1 MRTREPFTLYRRKT
15 KNKAIYY
22 YVTYDETGMRRKFS
36 TGCTSKAQAY
46 AYAMELHRTGCLI
59 PEDRPIVEQAKI
71 TFEEYSKGWWTR
83 DSDYVKEAALR
94 GRILSDQYL
103 GISASQLKLHILP
116 TFKRFLLEDITTAK
130 IETWQRQL
138 VEKTGLAPKSV
149 NNIVSILS
157 VMLEE
162 ARRQDL
168 ITSNPVKEVRPLAR
182 NSKQRGVLTYEEAK
196 DLLTNLSYWD
206 NPVAYT
212 ASLLAACTG
221 MRLSEI
227 RALRGIDLRQ
237 GYIHVTHSADL
248 KGDLKSTKT
257 GDSRDL
263 PIPESLMEALSS
275 LAKLAGPSERLF
287 SIAGVPMEHNAI
299 RQGFYR
305 ALAKKGIKEK
315 ERKERNITFH
325 SWRHFLNSQ
334 LLAHGIPE
342 TKTRRITGHST
353 SAMTDH
359 YAHFL
364 VDDFADVLQITSQ
377 ITIRDSNKKGP

>member
-1 MRTREPFTLYRRKT
+1 MRKPFTLT
-15 KNKAIYY
+15 KRSCGKKIMYY
-22 YVTYDETGMRRKFS
+22 YFAYDETGRRRKFS

-46 AYAMELHRTGCLI
+46 AYVMELYRTGCLI
-59 PEDRPIVEQAKI
+59 PENSPKVEQIKI
-71 TFEEYSKGWWTR
+71 TFGEYSKDWWTR
-83 DSDYVKEAALR
+83 DSDYVKEEALR

-116 TFKRFLLEDITTAK
+116 TFKRFLLEDITTTK
-130 IETWQRQL
+130 IESWQRQL
-138 VEKTGLAPKSV
+138 VENKGLAPKSV
-149 NNIVSILS
+149 NNIVSTLS

-168 ITSNPVKEVRPLAR
+168 IITNPVKEVRPLAR
-182 NSKQRGVLTYEEAK
+182 NSRQRGVLTYEEAK

-227 RALRGIDLRQ
+227 RALRGVDLRQ
-237 GYIHVTHSADL
+237 GYIQVKHSADL

-257 GDSRDL
+257 GDTRDL
-263 PIPESLMEALSS
+263 PIPENLMEALTK
-275 LAKLAGPSERLF
+275 LRKLAGPSGRLF
-287 SIAGVPMEHNAI
+287 SIAGVPMEHGAI
-299 RQGFYR
+299 RNGFYR
-305 ALAKKGIKEK
+305 ALARKGIKNK
-315 ERKERNITFH
+315 ERMERNITFH

-334 LLAHGIPE
+334 LLAHGISE

-353 SAMTDH
+353 SAMTEH
-359 YAHFL
+359 YSHFL
-364 VDDFADVLQITSQ
+364 VDDFADVLQITSR
-377 ITIRDSNKKGP
+377 IVEKEKSGTPL

>member
-1 MRTREPFTLYRRKT
+1 MRIREPFTLYRRKT

-22 YVTYDETGMRRKFS
+22 YVTYDETGMRRKFT
-36 TGCTSKAQAY
+36 TGCTSKTQAY
-46 AYAMELHRTGCLI
+46 AYAMELHRSGCLI
-59 PEDRPIVEQAKI
+59 PEDRPEVERPKT
-71 TFEEYSKGWWTR
+71 TFAEYAKGWWTR
-83 DSDYVKEAALR
+83 ESDYVKEEALR

-116 TFKRFLLEDITTAK
+116 TFKRFLLGDITTVK
-130 IETWQRQL
+130 IESWQRQL

-149 NNIVSILS
+149 NNVVSTLS

-162 ARRQDL
+162 ARRQEL
-168 ITSNPVKEVRPLAR
+168 IDTNPVKEVRPLAC
-182 NSKQRGVLTYEEAK
+182 NSRQRGVLTYEEAK

-227 RALRGIDLRQ
+227 RALRASDLRQ
-237 GYIHVTHSADL
+237 GYIHVQHSADL

-257 GDSRDL
+257 GDTRDL
-263 PIPESLMEALSS
+263 PIPESLMEALSQ
-275 LAKLAGPSERLF
+275 LAKLSGPTERLF

-334 LLAHGIPE
+334 LLAHGISE
-342 TKTRRITGHST
+342 TKTRRITGHTTAS
-353 SAMTDH
+353 MTEH
-359 YAHFL
+359 
-364 VDDFADVLQITSQ
+364 
-377 ITIRDSNKKGP
+377 